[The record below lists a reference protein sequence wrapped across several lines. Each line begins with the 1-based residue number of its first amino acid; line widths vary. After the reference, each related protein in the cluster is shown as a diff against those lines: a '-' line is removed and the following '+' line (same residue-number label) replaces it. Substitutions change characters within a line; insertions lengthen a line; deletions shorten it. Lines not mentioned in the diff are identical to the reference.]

1 MQLVYLSIQN
11 IHELLQLALHVALLL
26 STVVYVDLQT
36 SYPPLQLAVLR
47 LCSLL
52 VDKNNKKTS
61 YITASGE
68 HRDIRFIY
76 FVYEDYKAVKDA
88 LGNVW

>member
-52 VDKNNKKTS
+52 VDENNKKNKLHNSKRWTQRHQ
-61 YITASGE
+61 I
-68 HRDIRFIY
+68 HLFCLRR
-76 FVYEDYKAVKDA
+76 
-88 LGNVW
+88 L

>member
-52 VDKNNKKTS
+52 VDKNNKKNKLHNS
-61 YITASGE
+61 KRWIQR
-68 HRDIRFIY
+68 HQIHLFCLQR
-76 FVYEDYKAVKDA
+76 
-88 LGNVW
+88 L

>member
-52 VDKNNKKTS
+52 VDENNKKTS
-61 YITASGE
+61 YITASGGY
-68 HRDIRFIY
+68 RDIRFIY
-76 FVYEDYKAVKDA
+76 FVYKDYKAVKDA
-88 LGNVW
+88 LGNGW

>member
-52 VDKNNKKTS
+52 VDKTNKKNKLHNSKWWTQR
-61 YITASGE
+61 
-68 HRDIRFIY
+68 HQFHLFCLQR
-76 FVYEDYKAVKDA
+76 
-88 LGNVW
+88 L